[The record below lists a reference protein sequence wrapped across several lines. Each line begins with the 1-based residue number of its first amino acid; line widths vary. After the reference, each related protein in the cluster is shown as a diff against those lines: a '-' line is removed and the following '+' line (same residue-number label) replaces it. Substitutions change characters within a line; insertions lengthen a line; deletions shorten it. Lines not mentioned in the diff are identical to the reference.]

1 MEKGRRLRDID
12 GGDRE
17 REGGEEERRQ
27 SMMAG
32 LAMGERARAAN
43 GEGPGQRNSDSDAR
57 VAGSPRLTRCTLAA
71 GTT

>member
-32 LAMGERARAAN
+32 LAMGERA
-43 GEGPGQRNSDSDAR
+43 
-57 VAGSPRLTRCTLAA
+57 
-71 GTT
+71 